1 MVCRVCDR
9 SGARRGDGG
18 RCFVMKPTGW
28 DRAQALPLLLHAHV
42 LGTLQSI
49 FSHADIAAHS

>member
-1 MVCRVCDR
+1 
-9 SGARRGDGG
+9 
-18 RCFVMKPTGW
+18 MKPTGW